1 VPGTEVAGLP
11 RIPHH
16 ATAGIAC
23 GGVEELASKVAA
35 ADQPL
40 IHFISV
46 EAVVSAES
54 FICAAPLTTM
64 GAPGSAGRRSY
75 AGVGC

>member
-1 VPGTEVAGLP
+1 
-11 RIPHH
+11 
-16 ATAGIAC
+16 
-23 GGVEELASKVAA
+23 VAA